1 MTKVTVVMPCLNMFK
16 YIKPCMDS
24 VINQSLPDIE
34 ILVIDAGSVDG
45 TLEILSEYEKTDSR
59 VHVIHSEKKSY
70 GYQMNLGI
78 ACATGEY
85 IAIVETDDVI
95 VQDMLAVLYD
105 EAIHENADYVKGT
118 SEGFYQG
125 PGEMVWMFPII
136 PCRNLENKGVVIPEE
151 TPELSLYDNFLWNGI
166 YRRELMKTI
175 MFNETAGAAFQD
187 IGALF
192 QIVSSAKKGVY
203 INHLVYNYR
212 QDNSGASSYNKK
224 SFSYV
229 AAEYQYIEQFVK
241 RLSSGW
247 EEVYFLKM
255 AGHSIDRL
263 RFMAASGEYW
273 EESRAG
279 IDELCGKLRYAV
291 KQGKI
296 NEVNCSEWHNIQLF
310 IENPYLSFLA
320 FRDEYR
326 AKVHRLHSILET
338 IKGHNVYIFGAG
350 KYGMFFHMCLALV
363 GIVVSAYCD
372 NSGEKRKEQ
381 GQAVPIITPEEAV
394 MKEPNAY
401 YIVAVKKYIREI
413 TEQLTSLGVE
423 ESHIIPYDIGIDI
436 HLLKELAKGQ

>member
-1 MTKVTVVMPCLNMFK
+1 MVKVSVIMPCLNVVK

-24 VINQSLPDIE
+24 VINQSLSDIE
-34 ILVIDAGSVDG
+34 ILVIDAGSEDG
-45 TLEILSEYEKTDSR
+45 TLEILSEYAKKDSR
-59 VHVIHSEKKSY
+59 VHVVHSEKKSY

-78 ACATGEY
+78 AHAMGEY
-85 IAIVETDDVI
+85 IGIVETDDVI
-95 VQDMLAVLYD
+95 QPDMFAVLYD
-105 EAIHENADYVKGT
+105 EAICENADYVKGT
-118 SEGFYQG
+118 SEGFFQKS
-125 PGEMVWMFPII
+125 EDIEWRFPIT
-136 PCRNLENKGVVIPEE
+136 PCRDLGNKRVVIPKE
-151 TPELSLYDNFLWNGI
+151 TPELSLYDSFLWNGI
-166 YRRELMKTI
+166 YRREFMQTI
-175 MFNETAGAAFQD
+175 VFNETAGAAFQD

-212 QDNSGASSYNKK
+212 QDNSGASSYSKK

-229 AAEYQYIEQFVK
+229 AVEYRYIEQFVK
-241 RLSSGW
+241 SLSSGW

-263 RFMAASGEYW
+263 WFMAASGEYW

-296 NEVNCSEWHNIQLF
+296 NETNCSEWHNVQLF

-326 AKVHRLHSILET
+326 EKVQRLHSILET

-401 YIVAVKKYIREI
+401 YVVTVQKYIREI
-413 TEQLTSLGVE
+413 TEQLIGLGVE
-423 ESHIIPYDIGIDI
+423 ENHIIPYDIGMDI
-436 HLLKELAKGQ
+436 HLLKELAKG